1 MLYCR
6 MKHTNRTKK
15 SNFHVLV
22 LPFQSVFVRVVTFL
36 DQFCSFF
43 FFLSLLKIK
52 KHIQFIN
59 EKLRFILNF
68 HNFFLL
74 FCNFAMVFVFHLTMN
89 RVSERKRKRR
99 KKNCFFSTILMRI
112 YTKTEIDKS
121 ILIGLFIHFLVSD
134 REE

>member
-15 SNFHVLV
+15 KQFSC
-22 LPFQSVFVRVVTFL
+22 SCVTVSIGI
-36 DQFCSFF
+36 CSCCHIFGSILFFF